1 MNGFLMNIGNKD
13 LFLISEKKNITDD
26 IARAFINKICDIRN
40 KPVELKERALNDKP
54 TLNDFKRRIDKAT
67 LEHKK
72 TQNGYEYDSVVSK
85 NFMLSIPNEEKDSLI
100 IF

>member
-67 LEHKK
+67 LEHK
-72 TQNGYEYDSVVSK
+72 NEYDSVVGK

>member
-67 LEHKK
+67 LEHK
-72 TQNGYEYDSVVSK
+72 TQYDSVVGK

>member
-54 TLNDFKRRIDKAT
+54 TLNDCKRRIDKAT
-67 LEHKK
+67 LEHK
-72 TQNGYEYDSVVSK
+72 NEYDSVVGK